1 MSKVH
6 EVELDLYKMKTNKL
20 NIPNFKS
27 ISQTCQ
33 KTAEKTPENYS
44 CKSRS
49 SVTKLELDLYQVKP
63 TSYTKFQAN
72 ISKDCRENSGN
83 LKGNNSCKSKSS
95 VTKLELDLYYVIH
108 DKFIYQTSSQY
119 LKRLQRKVWKTEVR
133 WTDGQTAR
141 KLFFNNKSVSGKPIW
156 D

>member
-1 MSKVH
+1 MSKVP
-6 EVELDLYKMKTNKL
+6 EVELDLYNMKTNKL

-49 SVTKLELDLYQVKP
+49 SVTKLELDLY
-63 TSYTKFQAN
+63 
-72 ISKDCRENSGN
+72 
-83 LKGNNSCKSKSS
+83 
-95 VTKLELDLYYVIH
+95 YVIH
-108 DKFIYQTSSQY
+108 DKFIYQISSQY

-133 WTDGQTAR
+133 RTDGQTAR